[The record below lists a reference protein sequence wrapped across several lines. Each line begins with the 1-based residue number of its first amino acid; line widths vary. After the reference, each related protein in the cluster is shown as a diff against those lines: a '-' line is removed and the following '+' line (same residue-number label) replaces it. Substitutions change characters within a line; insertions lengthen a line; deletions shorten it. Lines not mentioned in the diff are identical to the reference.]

1 MERLH
6 RLSLCFKQD
15 QIHEARWHLS
25 LYRPFVYQADMYEG
39 GLESNHE
46 CTVCCSRFQTYPLS
60 DLPSALLIAAA
71 YLLFVA
77 VGSVSAPLACLC

>member
-1 MERLH
+1 
-6 RLSLCFKQD
+6 
-15 QIHEARWHLS
+15 
-25 LYRPFVYQADMYEG
+25 MYEG